1 MPYILVVEDDAD
13 TRDML
18 AALAHTQQLSCDTA
32 ATLAQARTLIAAH
45 TPDLVL
51 CDLVLPDGNGMDLFD
66 ELPKGVHCEMVL
78 TTGHASLETAIDAL
92 RRGATDY
99 LVKPLNMQRLNS
111 IFARVPRTSVLH
123 EEIASLRSEL
133 KRLGRFGRMLGSS
146 PPMQTMYDAISRVAG
161 TEASVLLM
169 GESGTGKEL
178 AAQTIH
184 DLSLRRKGPFLAINC
199 GAIAA
204 NLVESEMF
212 GHDRGSFTGADR
224 QHKGFFERADGGT
237 LFLDE
242 ITEMPVES
250 QVKLLRVLETG
261 RLTRLGSAR
270 EIDVDVRI
278 VAATNLDPEAAMAN
292 GKLRPDLYHRINVF
306 PITLPPLRERGDDIP
321 MLAAAFL
328 TRLNEESGRDMRFAP
343 AALAALA
350 GYEWP
355 GNVRELRNFVQ
366 RASIFNDGELIYTLP
381 PPIMAEVSG
390 EAVAADD
397 TVSVPFGTTLEE
409 VDRRVILGTLAQCGG
424 VKTHAAE
431 VLDISLKTI
440 YNRLAQI
447 EGGEKADKVDKS
459 DKAAD
464 RSADQLADKTD
475 KTAS

>member
-224 QHKGFFERADGGT
+224 QH
-237 LFLDE
+237 
-242 ITEMPVES
+242 
-250 QVKLLRVLETG
+250 
-261 RLTRLGSAR
+261 
-270 EIDVDVRI
+270 
-278 VAATNLDPEAAMAN
+278 
-292 GKLRPDLYHRINVF
+292 
-306 PITLPPLRERGDDIP
+306 
-321 MLAAAFL
+321 
-328 TRLNEESGRDMRFAP
+328 
-343 AALAALA
+343 
-350 GYEWP
+350 
-355 GNVRELRNFVQ
+355 
-366 RASIFNDGELIYTLP
+366 
-381 PPIMAEVSG
+381 
-390 EAVAADD
+390 
-397 TVSVPFGTTLEE
+397 
-409 VDRRVILGTLAQCGG
+409 
-424 VKTHAAE
+424 
-431 VLDISLKTI
+431 
-440 YNRLAQI
+440 
-447 EGGEKADKVDKS
+447 
-459 DKAAD
+459 
-464 RSADQLADKTD
+464 
-475 KTAS
+475 

>member
-1 MPYILVVEDDAD
+1 MPYVLFVEDDPD
-13 TRDML
+13 SRDML
-18 AALAHTQQLSCDTA
+18 VALAQMQQLTCDA
-32 ATLAQARTLIAAH
+32 AGTLAEARHFIARRM
-45 TPDLVL
+45 PDLIVS
-51 CDLVLPDGNGMDLFD
+51 DLMLPDGRGVDLFD
-66 ELPKGVHCEMVL
+66 ELPKGGHCEKILM
-78 TTGHASLETAIDAL
+78 TGHASIDTAIEAM

-99 LVKPLNMQRLNS
+99 LVKPLNMHRLNS
-111 IFARVPRTSVLH
+111 IFERVPRATALH
-123 EEIASLRSEL
+123 EEIAALRDEL
-133 KRLGRFGRMLGSS
+133 KRLGRFGLMLGNS
-146 PPMQTMYDAISRVAG
+146 PPMQRVYTALTRVAG
-161 TEASVLLM
+161 TDASVLLM

-178 AAQTIH
+178 AAETVH
-184 DLSLRRKGPFLAINC
+184 RLSRRRSGPFLAVNC

-204 NLVESEMF
+204 NLVESELF
-212 GHDRGSFTGADR
+212 GHDKGSFTGADR
-224 QHKGFFERADGGT
+224 QHKGYFERADGGT

-261 RLTRLGSAR
+261 RLTRLGSSR

-328 TRLNEESGRDMRFAP
+328 TRLNEESGRNMRFAP
-343 AALAALA
+343 AALAALT

-366 RASIFNDGELIYTLP
+366 RASIFNDGDLIAELPQPILTEVLGDRDVADEVVTVQLGATL
-381 PPIMAEVSG
+381 A
-390 EAVAADD
+390 
-397 TVSVPFGTTLEE
+397 E
-409 VDRRVILGTLAQCGG
+409 VDRRMILSTLARCSG

-440 YNRLAQI
+440 YNRLA
-447 EGGEKADKVDKS
+447 EFDDVENAEPS
-459 DKAAD
+459 DDAA
-464 RSADQLADKTD
+464 AQ
-475 KTAS
+475 

>member
-1 MPYILVVEDDAD
+1 
-13 TRDML
+13 
-18 AALAHTQQLSCDTA
+18 
-32 ATLAQARTLIAAH
+32 
-45 TPDLVL
+45 
-51 CDLVLPDGNGMDLFD
+51 
-66 ELPKGVHCEMVL
+66 
-78 TTGHASLETAIDAL
+78 
-92 RRGATDY
+92 
-99 LVKPLNMQRLNS
+99 
-111 IFARVPRTSVLH
+111 
-123 EEIASLRSEL
+123 
-133 KRLGRFGRMLGSS
+133 
-146 PPMQTMYDAISRVAG
+146 
-161 TEASVLLM
+161 
-169 GESGTGKEL
+169 
-178 AAQTIH
+178 
-184 DLSLRRKGPFLAINC
+184 GPFLAINC

-355 GNVRELRNFVQ
+355 GNVRELRNTIE
-366 RASIFNDGELIYTLP
+366 RAFILADHDIDLDLPRQLP
-381 PPIMAEVSG
+381 PR
-390 EAVAADD
+390 ADVRD
-397 TVSVPFGTTLEE
+397 NVMSLP
-409 VDRRVILGTLAQCGG
+409 LGATLA
-424 VKTHAAE
+424 HAQQRFIVASLRHFE
-431 VLDISLKTI
+431 GDKPRTAKALGISLKTL
-440 YNRLAQI
+440 YNRLALMRDHGLQN
-447 EGGEKADKVDKS
+447 ELDD
-459 DKAAD
+459 
-464 RSADQLADKTD
+464 SARR
-475 KTAS
+475 

>member
-1 MPYILVVEDDAD
+1 MPYILIVEDDAD
-13 TRDML
+13 TRAML
-18 AALAHTQQLSCDTA
+18 AALAHAQHLTCDAA
-32 ATLAQARTLIAAH
+32 ATLEEARALMSAH

-51 CDLVLPDGNGMDLFD
+51 CDLVLPDGNGMKLFD
-66 ELPKGVHCEMVL
+66 ELPKESHCEMVL

-99 LVKPLNMQRLNS
+99 LVKPINMQRLHS
-111 IFARVPRTSVLH
+111 IFARVPRTGVLH
-123 EEIASLRSEL
+123 AEIDQLRSEL

-146 PPMQTMYDAISRVAG
+146 PPMQAMYDAIGRVAG
-161 TEASVLLM
+161 TEASVLLT

-178 AAQTIH
+178 VAQTIH
-184 DLSLRRKGPFLAINC
+184 DLSLRRRDPFLAINC

-224 QHKGFFERADGGT
+224 QHKGFFERADNGT

-261 RLTRLGSAR
+261 RLTRLGSTH

-278 VAATNLDPEAAMAN
+278 IAATNRDPDEAMAL
-292 GKLRPDLYHRINVF
+292 GKLRADLYHRINVF
-306 PITLPPLRERGDDIP
+306 PIALPPLRERGDDIP
-321 MLAAAFL
+321 MLAEAFL
-328 TRLNEESGRDMRFAP
+328 RELDKESGRHVRFAP
-343 AALAALA
+343 AALAALRE
-350 GYEWP
+350 YDWP

-366 RASIFNDGELIYTLP
+366 RASIFNDGDVIDTLP
-381 PPIMAEVSG
+381 PPIMEEASVAG
-390 EAVAADD
+390 EAHDD
-397 TVSVPFGTTLEE
+397 RVTVPFGTTLEE

-424 VKTHAAE
+424 VKAQAAE

-440 YNRLAQI
+440 YNRLARL
-447 EGGEKADKVDKS
+447 EDAGDD
-459 DKAAD
+459 AAD
-464 RSADQLADKTD
+464 EPDT
-475 KTAS
+475 